1 MPPAPELKATLTLP
15 QTAFAMKA
23 NLPQNEPLRLRR
35 WAETRLYD
43 QIRKS
48 SAGRSVY
55 LLHDGPP
62 YANGPIHLGHA
73 LNKGLKDFVVKS
85 KTMAGFDAPYVPGYD
100 CHGLPIEIKVDE
112 KLGHKKLE
120 MPVPAVLEACRA
132 YAQKYIDLQTE
143 QFERIGCFGRWDQPY
158 KTMARAY
165 EARTLEAFYGFLEK
179 GFVYR
184 GLKPVYWC
192 IHDRTALAEAE
203 VEYENHTS
211 PSIYVRYRLTSDPAA
226 ISPALAGREVSAIIW
241 TTTPWTLPASLAVAF
256 HPDFEYVALEAE
268 GDFQGPLY
276 IVAADLAPQV
286 AAACHLGKATEVARF
301 KGSVL
306 DRVTFKHPFLERSI
320 LGVLATYVTADTGT
334 GAVHTAPAHGADDF
348 YTGQRYGLDL
358 TCRVDS
364 AGYIHFDPAAWPD
377 AIPPPFE
384 GLKVWAANPVIVA
397 MLEKSGALLAAY
409 DLVHSYPHCWRCHH
423 PIIFRATEQWFIS
436 LETPMKRA
444 DGSETTFRNLA
455 IEEIDKVVW
464 DPAWGKERITN
475 MIATRPDWCISRQR
489 IWGVPIAVFMCESC
503 NQPIV
508 NAELNKKIIQLFD
521 REGIEAW
528 HTTAASALLWDDLK
542 AHHAAE
548 CPSGGTSFRKETDIL
563 DVWFDSGVSW
573 FAVCESDP
581 DLSAAYKSFEGAG
594 ALHQGMTSRASEGM
608 LGADATHRATTSS
621 GALPQ
626 GTNPTGALHQET
638 TSREALYQGTTS
650 VVPNEATKRE
660 GALAPA
666 AKTEVL
672 YLEGGD
678 QHRGW
683 FHSSLLTSVAL
694 RGRAPYSHVAT
705 AGWTLDE
712 QGRAMSK
719 SLGNGVDPVDIANR
733 MGGEIVRLWVASV
746 DFRED
751 MAASENLMQRCAEL
765 YKKLRNTFRFLLG
778 NLEQSLPAFGIA
790 GKFDPARDAVSEAD
804 LLPLDRYMLA
814 RTRDLAEKIV
824 GPDGKG
830 GWYAA
835 FEFHRIYHAVNEF
848 AIVDLS
854 AFYLDVL
861 KDRMYTF
868 APTNPARRSAQTVLW
883 KITDALVRLLAPI
896 LTFTSDEVWEHLPKA
911 EGHPASVH
919 LAQFSKPEEI
929 FTEDPAPVLDEWRTY
944 LFFVRNQAF
953 QLIEAFRQDLRIGKS
968 TEAEIQILTRGG
980 LLERLQAH
988 VRSLKEFLNVSQ
1000 VHVKELSDTPGE
1012 IEVPEGVGP
1021 YKVLTSSPDLQFVIH
1036 AASGSKC
1043 ARCWNFMPHVSNYG
1057 IWENV
1062 CDRCQNAL
1070 REMGIDPPQPPE

>member
-1 MPPAPELKATLTLP
+1 MSSAPELKATLTLP
-15 QTAFAMKA
+15 QTAFPMKA
-23 NLPQNEPLRLRR
+23 NLPQNEPLRLAR
-35 WAETRLYD
+35 WTSLGLYEEL
-43 QIRKS
+43 RK
-48 SAGRSVY
+48 AGQGRPVY

-112 KLGHKKLE
+112 KLGHKKLA
-120 MPVPAVLEACRA
+120 MPAPEVLDACRA
-132 YAQKYIDLQTE
+132 YAQKYIDLQTG
-143 QFERIGCFGRWDQPY
+143 QFQRIGCFGRWETPY
-158 KTMARAY
+158 KTMARPY

-211 PSIYVRYRLTSDPAA
+211 PSVYVRYRLTSDPAD
-226 ISPALAGREVSAIIW
+226 IDPRLAGREAYTIVW

-256 HPDFEYVALEAE
+256 HPDFDYVALEVE
-268 GDFQGPLY
+268 GGQVY
-276 IVAADLAPQV
+276 IVAAALAEQV
-286 AAACHLGKATEVARF
+286 AEACKLGPVKELARF
-301 KGSVL
+301 KGAAL
-306 DRVTFKHPFLERSI
+306 DRVTFQHPFLERSI

-348 YTGQRYGLDL
+348 YTGQRYRLDP
-358 TCRVDS
+358 TCRVD
-364 AGYIHFDPAAWPD
+364 AGGHIHVDSAAWPHTQ
-377 AIPPPFE
+377 PPAFD
-384 GLKVWAANPVIVA
+384 GMTVWKANPVIVA
-397 MLEKSGALLAAY
+397 LLEERGALLAGAQ
-409 DLVHSYPHCWRCHH
+409 LEHSYPHCWRCHH
-423 PIIFRATEQWFIS
+423 PVIFRATEQWFIS
-436 LETPMKRA
+436 LETPIEGEKK
-444 DGSETTFRNLA
+444 TFRQLA

-489 IWGVPIAVFMCESC
+489 IWGVPIAVFLCEGC

-508 NAELNKKIIQLFD
+508 DAELNRKIVDLFE
-521 REGIEAW
+521 REGAEAW
-528 HTTAASALLWDDLK
+528 HTVPAEELLGAAHTQC
-542 AHHAAE
+542 AH
-548 CPSGGTSFRKETDIL
+548 CGGKVFRKETDIL
-563 DVWFDSGVSW
+563 NVWFDSGVSW
-573 FAVCESDP
+573 LAVCESDP
-581 DLSAAYKSFEGAG
+581 ELASAYKSFQNE
-594 ALHQGMTSRASEGM
+594 
-608 LGADATHRATTSS
+608 D
-621 GALPQ
+621 
-626 GTNPTGALHQET
+626 GT
-638 TSREALYQGTTS
+638 
-650 VVPNEATKRE
+650 KC
-660 GALAPA
+660 
-666 AKTEVL
+666 L

-751 MAASENLMQRCAEL
+751 MAASENLMARCAEL

-778 NLEQSLPAFGIA
+778 NLNGFVPV
-790 GKFDPARDAVSEAD
+790 RDRVAD
-804 LLPLDRYMLA
+804 SGLLPLDRYMLA
-814 RTRDLAEKIV
+814 RTRDLTEKIL
-824 GPDGKG
+824 
-830 GWYAA
+830 GWYEA
-835 FEFHRIYHAVNEF
+835 FEFHRVYQAVNEF

-868 APTNPARRSAQTVLW
+868 APTSLARRSAQTVLW
-883 KITDALVRLLAPI
+883 QITEALVRLVAPI
-896 LTFTSDEVWEHLPKA
+896 LTFTADEIWEHLPA
-911 EGHPASVH
+911 IEGRPISVH
-919 LAQFSKPEEI
+919 LARFPKPGEI
-929 FTEDPAPVLDEWRTY
+929 FSEAPAK
-944 LFFVRNQAF
+944 
-953 QLIEAFRQDLRIGKS
+953 LIEEWKQIFAVRDEALRKLEEARQLKTIGKAL
-968 TEAEIQILTRGG
+968 EAK
-980 LLERLQAH
+980 LLIAASGQTLALLQRHAAG
-988 VRSLKEFLNVSQ
+988 LKEVLNVSG
-1000 VHVKELSDTPGE
+1000 VDITEAKGTTLAEYDRLNVEDLAVD
-1012 IEVPEGVGP
+1012 VGP
-1021 YKVLTSSPDLQFVIH
+1021 
-1036 AASGSKC
+1036 ASGQKC
-1043 ARCWNFMPHVSNYG
+1043 ARCWNFMPEVSNYG

-1062 CDRCQNAL
+1062 CTRCQSAL
-1070 REMGIDPPQPPE
+1070 KEMGIAPPQIDGPQAEAVK